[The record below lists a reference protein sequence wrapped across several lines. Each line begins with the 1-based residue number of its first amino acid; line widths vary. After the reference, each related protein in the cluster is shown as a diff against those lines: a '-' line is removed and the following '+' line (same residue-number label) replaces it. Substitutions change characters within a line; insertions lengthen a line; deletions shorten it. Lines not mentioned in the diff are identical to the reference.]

1 MENRYEI
8 RLSGAGG
15 QGMVLAGLI
24 LAEAACIYGGK
35 YAVQTRSYGPEA
47 RGGASK
53 SEVVISSMEIDYP
66 KVMSPDLLLAMTQ
79 EAYDKYY
86 KDLKKDSTVV
96 VDSFHVTKV
105 KRKDIVSIPITPIA
119 RLELGNELF
128 ANTVSLGIIVGLT
141 NVVSKDAIE
150 KAVLARAP
158 KGTEEINK
166 KALRIGF
173 DAVQKYK
180 AGEEFKY

>member
-1 MENRYEI
+1 MDRYEV

-24 LAEAACIYGGK
+24 LAEAACIYDGK

-53 SEVVISSMEIDYP
+53 SEVVIDSKEIDYP
-66 KVMSPDLLLAMTQ
+66 KVINPDLFLAMTQ

-86 KDLKKDSTVV
+86 KDIKKDGITII
-96 VDSFHVTKV
+96 DSFHVTKV
-105 KRKDIVSIPITPIA
+105 KKKDIISIPITPTA
-119 RLELGNELF
+119 RTELGNELF
-128 ANTVSLGIIVGLT
+128 ANTLSLGIIVALT
-141 NVVSKDAIE
+141 NVVSRDALE
-150 KAVLARAP
+150 KAVLARSP

-166 KALRIGF
+166 KAIRIGF
-173 DAVQKYK
+173 ETVQRYK
-180 AGEEFKY
+180 AGEEIRY